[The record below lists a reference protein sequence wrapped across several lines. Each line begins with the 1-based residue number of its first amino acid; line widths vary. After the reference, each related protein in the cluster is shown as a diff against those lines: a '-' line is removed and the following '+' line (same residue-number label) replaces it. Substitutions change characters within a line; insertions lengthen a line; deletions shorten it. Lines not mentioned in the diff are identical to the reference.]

1 MEYYANFPAG
11 TGVRPDVWARE
22 KEAAGWHGIC
32 ASDHFWVGGT
42 RYPHVF
48 VAATQMACAT
58 SRIRITTSF
67 CNNLFR
73 SPVEFAQAAL
83 SLQAASDG
91 RFEAGLGAGWSRDEI
106 DAMGAEYPD
115 GPTRVSKYVEALK
128 IVAQL
133 LRTGQCEFAGAHYR
147 VNVTGANR
155 LADVT
160 DRPPAL
166 IASAGGPR
174 ALREVTPL
182 VERVEIKASAR
193 ATRGGQLDLAIM
205 PSVTEDEVRDQVGRV
220 RAVDPDIPIGIFILT
235 AVGDDPATRQLQ
247 SVIARGYL
255 SRFMGEPGPVA
266 EALGGLGALGIDR
279 VQLTELVPG
288 SHDRLAPHLFAT
300 HGE

>member
-1 MEYYANFPAG
+1 LEYYANFPAG
-11 TGVRPDVWARE
+11 TGVRPDTWARE
-22 KEAAGWHGIC
+22 KEVAGWDGVC

-83 SLQAASDG
+83 SLQAASEG

-106 DAMGAEYPD
+106 DAMGAAYPD
-115 GPTRVSKYVEALK
+115 GPTRVSKYVEALQV
-128 IVAQL
+128 VAQL
-133 LRTGQCEFAGAHYR
+133 LRTGQCEFSGEHYR
-147 VNVTGANR
+147 VNVSGANR

-160 DRPPAL
+160 DRPPPL

-193 ATRGGQLDLAIM
+193 ATRGGQLDLATM
-205 PSVTEDEVRDQVGRV
+205 PSVTEDEVRGQVARV

-235 AVGDDPATRQLQ
+235 AVGDDPATRQLR
-247 SVIARGYL
+247 SVIAPGYL
-255 SRFMGEPGPVA
+255 SRFVGEPAAVA
-266 EALGGLGALGIDR
+266 EALAGLGALGIDR

-288 SHDRLAPHLFAT
+288 SHDRLAPYLLRTA
-300 HGE
+300 GK